1 MLLQNRIRGL
11 IAVAIIYALTLSP
24 AAFAGLAEDKKDSK
38 DKKDGYRGKPILWE
52 EPHDIASRDLY
63 WGPGGKAMRPD
74 LSKITFIKEEKGGY
88 STKHRVRDGAGR
100 IWVAKLSKE
109 AQPETVA
116 NRLMW
121 AVGFPTEISYLVP
134 RVHIPGKGEF
144 TNARFEA
151 RPSHIKR
158 VGDWT
163 WEDNP
168 FVGEPEFQG
177 LKVMM
182 VLINNWDIK
191 DTNNTV
197 LFTQN
202 PETGRN
208 ELRFIISDLGATFG
222 KTGSFLTRSRNKPED
237 FVEARFIDEL
247 EGPYVDFHY
256 SGKRKSLFRDI
267 TIAQARWMGEW
278 LSRLSLKQ
286 IGDAFRAA
294 NYGPEEVRM
303 LTEGLRGRIT
313 ELVTLPRYE
322 QTVRRR

>member
-11 IAVAIIYALTLSP
+11 IAIACICAFTLSSP
-24 AAFAGLAEDKKDSK
+24 ASTGDTKEKEEVYK
-38 DKKDGYRGKPILWE
+38 GTPILWE

-74 LSKITFIKEEKGGY
+74 LGKITFIKEEKGGY
-88 STKHRVRDGAGR
+88 STKYRVRDGAGR

-109 AQPETVA
+109 AQSETVA
-116 NRLMW
+116 NRLLW

-134 RVHIPGKGEF
+134 SVLIPGKGTFE
-144 TNARFEA
+144 NVRFEA
-151 RPSHIKR
+151 RPAHIKR
-158 VGDWT
+158 AGEWM

-168 FVGEPEFQG
+168 FIDTPQLQG

-182 VLINNWDIK
+182 ILLNNWDIK
-191 DTNNTV
+191 DSNNTV
-197 LFTQN
+197 LFTKNQ
-202 PETGRN
+202 ETGRN

-237 FVEARFIDEL
+237 FVEAKFIDEL

-286 IGDAFRAA
+286 ISDAFRAA
-294 NYGPEEVRM
+294 NYDADEVRI
-303 LTEGLRGRIT
+303 LTESLRGRIT